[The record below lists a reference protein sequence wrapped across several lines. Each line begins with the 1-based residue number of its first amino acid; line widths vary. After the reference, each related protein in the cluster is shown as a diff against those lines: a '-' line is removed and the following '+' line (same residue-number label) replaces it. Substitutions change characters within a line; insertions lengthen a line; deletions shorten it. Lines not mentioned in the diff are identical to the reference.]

1 MKLKFTE
8 AALLG
13 STLIEGSRGHTVEL
27 SGAGCYLGMALEAI
41 GRRTKKDDANY
52 VRLRKEWPWLWSN
65 CINFFLPYMQIY
77 ETYDVEGF
85 AAAHA
90 LAQKLEEQYD
100 KQEVPERECQ
110 LVQR

>member
-1 MKLKFTE
+1 MMEGGGRKKAADPSSFSPHPSKL
-8 AALLG
+8 
-13 STLIEGSRGHTVEL
+13 
-27 SGAGCYLGMALEAI
+27 
-41 GRRTKKDDANY
+41 
-52 VRLRKEWPWLWSN
+52 KEWPWLWSN

>member
-1 MKLKFTE
+1 MKFTE
-8 AALLG
+8 AAMLG
-13 STLIEGSRGHTVEL
+13 STLIEATKKFTVDRD
-27 SGAGCYLGMALEAI
+27 GRGCYLGMALEAI
-41 GRRTKKDDANY
+41 GRRTKGDLVNY
-52 VRLRKEWPWLWSN
+52 VLLQKEWPWLKDSFSRKW
-65 CINFFLPYMQIY
+65 PYIQIY
-77 ETYDVEGF
+77 ETYDAEGF